1 MKSITL
7 LALLAL
13 PVMAAAPKKPL
24 PGKYAGLWLNSP
36 FTTKPVIVTN
46 TAPAEDPFKD
56 WALGG
61 VTKFPDGYFVI
72 LLNKKKPDERLV
84 IQPGQFSEYKVLE
97 VNDGGMD
104 YRSTTVKIMHGSTQG
119 VVGYEEKMLALKAA
133 PAAAHPNP
141 ANPANP
147 GMPPGMNGNFGGGM
161 HGGGDRQ
168 PRLRTIVPPVPAQPA
183 IPQQ

>member
-1 MKSITL
+1 MKSIVL
-7 LALLAL
+7 LALFAL

-36 FTTKPVIVTN
+36 FTTKPVIVNN
-46 TAPAEDPFKD
+46 TAPPEDPFKD

-97 VNDGGMD
+97 VIDGGMD
-104 YRSTTVKIMHGSTQG
+104 YRSTTVKIMKGSMQG
-119 VVGYEEKMLALKAA
+119 IVGYEEKMLTLKAP
-133 PAAAHPNP
+133 PAAAAQPNP
-141 ANPANP
+141 NIP
-147 GMPPGMNGNFGGGM
+147 GMPPGMNPAAA

-168 PRLRTIVPPVPAQPA
+168 PRLRAIVPPAPAQPA
-183 IPQQ
+183 VPQQ

>member
-1 MKSITL
+1 MKSIVL
-7 LALLAL
+7 LALFAL

-36 FTTKPVIVTN
+36 FTTKPVIVKDN
-46 TAPAEDPFKD
+46 TPVEDPFKD

-104 YRSTTVKIMHGSTQG
+104 YRTTTVKIMHGSTQG
-119 VVGYEEKMLALKAA
+119 IVGYEEKMLALKAP
-133 PAAAHPNP
+133 PAAA
-141 ANPANP
+141 PANP
-147 GMPPGMNGNFGGGM
+147 GMPPGMNGNFGGM
-161 HGGGDRQ
+161 HGGDRGGDRQ
-168 PRLRTIVPPVPAQPA
+168 PRLRTIVPPAPAQPA

>member
-1 MKSITL
+1 MKSIVL

-36 FTTKPVIVTN
+36 FTTKPVIVQN
-46 TAPAEDPFKD
+46 TAPPEDPFKD

-72 LLNKKKPDERLV
+72 LLNKKKPDERLL
-84 IQPGQFSEYKVLE
+84 IQPGQYSEYKVIE

-104 YRSTTVKIMHGSTQG
+104 YRSTTVKIMKGTTQG
-119 VVGYEEKMLALKAA
+119 IVGYEEKMLVLKAA
-133 PAAAHPNP
+133 PAAAQQNP
-141 ANPANP
+141 AIP
-147 GMPPGMNGNFGGGM
+147 GMPPGVDPRNF
-161 HGGGDRQ
+161 HGGDRQ
-168 PRLRTIVPPVPAQPA
+168 PRLRTIVPPTAAQPA
-183 IPQQ
+183 NPQIPQQ